1 MRRPPARPATTRR
14 DELSNPPPPA
24 AGRQDGTGS
33 RDVLILHTSDLH
45 LGADSVLTDDATGNL
60 PVLRQVL
67 STAREHQADL
77 VILAG
82 DTFDHNRQG
91 ARLVEEVS
99 AALADFSLPI
109 VILPGN
115 HDPLT
120 PDSVYR
126 RSEFGNAGNVHV
138 LGLTADTGDFPELDL
153 EVWGRPHVDYLD
165 MMPLPG
171 PPARRTRWQLAVAH
185 GHYVED
191 DPGSAVLLGSWLI
204 RQQDLTTSG
213 ADYVA
218 LGHWNRAVP
227 VGDQQV
233 PAYYSGSPGYAGTLN
248 AVRLQSDGRV
258 VVDQIPFG

>member
-1 MRRPPARPATTRR
+1 MSASP
-14 DELSNPPPPA
+14 E
-24 AGRQDGTGS
+24 
-33 RDVLILHTSDLH
+33 VLILHTSDLH
-45 LGADSVLTDDATGNL
+45 LGADSVLTDDDSGNV
-60 PVLRQVL
+60 PVLELVL
-67 STAREHQADL
+67 STARAEQADL

-91 ARLVEEVS
+91 AGFLEEVS
-99 AALADFSLPI
+99 GVMADSGLPI

-126 RSEFGNAGNVHV
+126 RSEFANPDNVHV
-138 LGLTADTGDFPELDL
+138 LGLTTERGDFPELDL

-165 MMPLPG
+165 MMPLPE
-171 PPARRTRWQLAVAH
+171 PPERRTRWQLAVAH

-191 DPGSAVLLGSWLI
+191 QRGSGILLGSWLI
-204 RQQDLTTSG
+204 RQENLTTSG

-218 LGHWNRAVP
+218 LGHWNRAVQ

-233 PAYYSGSPGYAGTLN
+233 PAYYSGSPSYAGTVN
-248 AVRLQSDGRV
+248 AIRLQSDGRV
-258 VVDQIPFG
+258 VVTQIPV

>member
-1 MRRPPARPATTRR
+1 MPAR
-14 DELSNPPPPA
+14 E
-24 AGRQDGTGS
+24 
-33 RDVLILHTSDLH
+33 VLIVHTSDLH
-45 LGADSVLTDDATGNL
+45 LGADSILTDGDSANV

-67 STAREHQADL
+67 STARTHQADL

-82 DTFDHNRQG
+82 DTFDHNRQK
-91 ARLVEEVS
+91 APVIAEV
-99 AALADFSLPI
+99 ADVMAEYALPI

-126 RSEFGNAGNVHV
+126 RAEFNHSGNVHV
-138 LGLTADTGDFPELDL
+138 LGLTAERSDFPELDL

-165 MMPLPG
+165 MMPLPE
-171 PPARRTRWQLAVAH
+171 PPERRSRWQLAVAH

-191 DPGSAVLLGSWLI
+191 KPDSDILLGSWLI
-204 RQQDLTTSG
+204 RQENLTTSG

-218 LGHWNRAVP
+218 LGHWNRAVA

-233 PAYYSGSPGYAGTLN
+233 PAYYSGSPTYAGTVN
-248 AVRLQSDGRV
+248 AIRLQSDGRV
-258 VVDQIPFG
+258 VVTQIPV